1 MPNLNRSRHQFKV
14 ACSCKL
20 AVTGTQ
26 GVLLCDLQPEFRTFD
41 ESVRPFPIDAPGFIP
56 AGSTIYYPSDDDDE
70 IGRIPSLAQMILL
83 ERFC

>member
-1 MPNLNRSRHQFKV
+1 MTNRSRHQFKV
-14 ACSCKL
+14 ACSCRL

-56 AGSTIYYPSDDDDE
+56 AGSTIYYPNDYD
-70 IGRIPSLAQMILL
+70 RIPSLAQMILL